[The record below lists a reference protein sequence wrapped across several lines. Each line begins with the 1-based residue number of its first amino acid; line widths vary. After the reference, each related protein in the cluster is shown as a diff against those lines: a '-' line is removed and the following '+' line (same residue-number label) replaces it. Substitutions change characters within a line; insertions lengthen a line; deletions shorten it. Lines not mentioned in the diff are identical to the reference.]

1 MKRNRNILYTIGCF
15 VCMCLVF
22 ISCKKFEADVAP
34 MTPIDIVGVPDTY
47 ASVEE
52 NTDLKI
58 PIKFTTP
65 NDSGIQRATYTVV
78 NKRASELKLVFSPP
92 IDIPFNGKSVDATIT
107 VPVRRG
113 LSAVVI
119 TIYDKAGKL
128 SSRSIDIKSV
138 TLSGENVKSLTNIV
152 MSTDPADDQCFF
164 SLYDPNPV
172 FGQATALTKQDRVDF
187 VMLNNGGAKPISP
200 HAYAASTSFYDA
212 SKDYLAGFTT
222 LSYGYLSSP
231 KDYITNADFDAIKTQ
246 SDLEEFMDKKVIGPA
261 PEGANYNLVSADR
274 RVGSGFGVND
284 VDKGFI
290 IGWGYHTGA
299 TETPTIVLNEAFAL
313 VMVRSVTQKPNGHYI
328 VTMDVKAPPVDE
340 RASYSG
346 SSIAPYD
353 PYPL

>member
-1 MKRNRNILYTIGCF
+1 MKRNKNIMFTIGCF

-22 ISCKKFEADVAP
+22 ISCKKFEANVAP
-34 MTPIDIVGVPDTY
+34 MTPIDIVGVPDSY
-47 ASVEE
+47 ASLEE
-52 NTDLKI
+52 NSDLKI

-65 NDSGIQRATYTVV
+65 IDSGIQSASYIVV
-78 NKRASELKLVFSPP
+78 NKRASELNLVFSPP

-119 TIYDKAGKL
+119 TIYDKTGKL

-138 TLSGENVKSLTNIV
+138 TPTTANVKSLTNIV
-152 MSTDPADDQCFF
+152 MSTDPADDMCFF
-164 SLYDPNPV
+164 SVYDPNPV
-172 FGQATALTKQDRVDF
+172 FGQAEALTKQDRIDF
-187 VMLNNGGAKPISP
+187 VLLNSGGAKPISP
-200 HAYAASTSFYDA
+200 HAYGASSSYYNA

-231 KDYITNADFDAIKTQ
+231 KNYITNEAFDAITKQ
-246 SDLEEFMDKKVIGPA
+246 SDLEEFMDKIVIGPA
-261 PEGANYNLVSADR
+261 PEGADYNLISADR

-290 IGWGYHTGA
+290 IGWGYHTSP
-299 TETPTIVLNEAFAL
+299 TETATTVLNEAFAL
-313 VMVRSVTQKPNGHYI
+313 VMVRSVTKKANGHYI
-328 VTMDVKAPPVDE
+328 ITMDVKAPAVDN
-340 RASYSG
+340 RASYSV
-346 SSIAPYD
+346 SSIAPYE